1 MNDAINNA
9 VNDAMNH
16 LMWAEIAL
24 AALVLGVLPGIYW
37 WRGRAQHESARG
49 LGLPR
54 GSVRSML
61 AILIVGS
68 TINMLLFGSA
78 QTGDHFGQVMAAL
91 TTLSGSVMGFYFGGR
106 TAAPHPPNDAGPRP
120 APEE

>member
-1 MNDAINNA
+1 MNEATNE
-9 VNDAMNH
+9 VTNH
-16 LMWAEIAL
+16 LMWAEIIL
-24 AALVLGVLPGIYW
+24 AFLVLGVLPGIYW
-37 WRGRAQHESARG
+37 CRGKAQHQSTRG

-68 TINMLLFGSA
+68 TINMLLFGSEH
-78 QTGDHFGQVMAAL
+78 TGNHFGQVMAAL

-106 TAAPHPPNDAGPRP
+106 TAAPHPPNDAGTTPV
-120 APEE
+120 PEE

>member
-1 MNDAINNA
+1 MNN
-9 VNDAMNH
+9 
-16 LMWAEIAL
+16 LMWAEIIL
-24 AALVLGVLPGIYW
+24 AFLVLFMLPLFFW
-37 WRGRAQHESARG
+37 VRGRTRHETSRG

-68 TINMLLFGSA
+68 TINALLFGSEPA
-78 QTGDHFGQVMAAL
+78 GEHFGEVIAAL

-106 TAAPHPPNDAGPRP
+106 TAAPHPSDDAGTTP
-120 APEE
+120 APAE

>member
-1 MNDAINNA
+1 MNEATNE
-9 VNDAMNH
+9 VTNH

-24 AALVLGVLPGIYW
+24 VVLVLGVLPGIYG
-37 WRGRAQHESARG
+37 WRGRAQHQSTRG

-68 TINMLLFGSA
+68 TINMLLFGA
-78 QTGDHFGQVMAAL
+78 EHTGNHFGQVMAAL

-106 TAAPHPPNDAGPRP
+106 TAAPHPPDDAKQTP
-120 APEE
+120 APKE